1 MKLIKQEAFNE
12 CGISCANMLINYYY
26 QCSNNFRYEL
36 LNQTNL
42 TNSGISIYE
51 LEKVCSKYDIE
62 LNAYQM
68 EKEEFESLD
77 THKKP
82 VILILNNDEFLH
94 YVIAFIK
101 KLDVIIYDPNG
112 TKYKIS
118 KKELFQR
125 WTGYIIFSKKYKQN
139 WNIFKNESKKII
151 DIKLSLKTLFLFL
164 ELIQFVS
171 CFLFS
176 FLISKIINL
185 STEHLINGNLLKL
198 SLIFFSVVILNIC
211 TTYLNN
217 QIKLIYFNRINKQ
230 TIYQY
235 FDLLKYKNFNFF
247 KMNSFTQILKNLKIV
262 NQIMEFY
269 LFFWSEIIY
278 KIIIFISIAIGLVL
292 IINSFWI
299 VILIHCLL
307 ISLFSFINF
316 KINNQ
321 YFQIYENKINYID
334 KNFIDHFI
342 IYKNSHYFENKNNL
356 FNNIGKN
363 FVEQQNYEVINQS
376 KQNAINIIYKFINYI
391 SQFILLIYLWN
402 SNKLSIGGIILTFN
416 FFNWFTDCSSSL
428 ASIVQNKILIKPLEK
443 IYHSFINTNN
453 IEINKNKLDWFNNSI
468 ESIEY
473 SNHKFNKNILIDT
486 PNLEN
491 HILIKSL
498 FECQELLDEIKI
510 NSINLNNI
518 NQKDIYENFIYINS
532 DYSINKDYI
541 KSLFADNSNFKY
553 FQNLALP
560 NFNIYDQSIDSFPK
574 QIKIFL
580 ILLSIANLKNKIICF
595 NNLFDAQIDDSILKN
610 IYLILEKINQNNFI
624 ISNFDNPKM
633 MSFYENQI

>member
-1 MKLIKQEAFNE
+1 M
-12 CGISCANMLINYYY
+12 
-26 QCSNNFRYEL
+26 
-36 LNQTNL
+36 
-42 TNSGISIYE
+42 
-51 LEKVCSKYDIE
+51 
-62 LNAYQM
+62 
-68 EKEEFESLD
+68 
-77 THKKP
+77 
-82 VILILNNDEFLH
+82 
-94 YVIAFIK
+94 
-101 KLDVIIYDPNG
+101 
-112 TKYKIS
+112 
-118 KKELFQR
+118 
-125 WTGYIIFSKKYKQN
+125 
-139 WNIFKNESKKII
+139 
-151 DIKLSLKTLFLFL
+151 
-164 ELIQFVS
+164 
-171 CFLFS
+171 
-176 FLISKIINL
+176 
-185 STEHLINGNLLKL
+185 
-198 SLIFFSVVILNIC
+198 
-211 TTYLNN
+211 
-217 QIKLIYFNRINKQ
+217 
-230 TIYQY
+230 
-235 FDLLKYKNFNFF
+235 
-247 KMNSFTQILKNLKIV
+247 
-262 NQIMEFY
+262 
-269 LFFWSEIIY
+269 
-278 KIIIFISIAIGLVL
+278 
-292 IINSFWI
+292 
-299 VILIHCLL
+299 
-307 ISLFSFINF
+307 
-316 KINNQ
+316 
-321 YFQIYENKINYID
+321 
-334 KNFIDHFI
+334 
-342 IYKNSHYFENKNNL
+342 

-376 KQNAINIIYKFINYI
+376 KQNTINIIYKFINYI